1 MKKEQLNNLT
11 PLYTFKGTVVHGKGL
26 GRSVG
31 MPTANVY
38 NAPMPSIPFGV
49 YSTII
54 KIDDEAFMAVT
65 NVGTRPSVDNMDIVT
80 VEAHIIDFDRDI
92 YDKEV
97 TLDFYKLI
105 RGVKKFPSL
114 RDVKIQVDKDIEFTR
129 KLFSYE

>member
-31 MPTANVY
+31 MPTANVS
-38 NAPMPSIPFGV
+38 NTPMPSIPFGV

-114 RDVKIQVDKDIEFTR
+114 RDVKIQVDNDIEFTR